1 LQLGY
6 ARWVDVKPER
16 VAVFAKFNGQ
26 RQADVAQAN
35 DGDCFVLQ
43 VHGV

>member
-1 LQLGY
+1 
-6 ARWVDVKPER
+6 
-16 VAVFAKFNGQ
+16 VFAKFNGQ

-35 DGDCFVLQ
+35 DGDGFVLQ